1 MYLPFFVARLAV
13 RRDPRYVV
21 RGTAKRWNLTTGT
34 AHEQSEY
41 IMAVLPREDALSPSN
56 ELARYRRRSSGAAAL
71 RSSVIF
77 ESVRGIERMCAFD
90 NSTGNTELSG

>member
-41 IMAVLPREDALSPSN
+41 IMAVLPRDDA
-56 ELARYRRRSSGAAAL
+56 
-71 RSSVIF
+71 
-77 ESVRGIERMCAFD
+77 
-90 NSTGNTELSG
+90 

>member
-56 ELARYRRRSSGAAAL
+56 ELARYRRRSAEL
-71 RSSVIF
+71 RRYEVAGFSSLQEV
-77 ESVRGIERMCAFD
+77 
-90 NSTGNTELSG
+90 

>member
-41 IMAVLPREDALSPSN
+41 IMAVL
-56 ELARYRRRSSGAAAL
+56 
-71 RSSVIF
+71 
-77 ESVRGIERMCAFD
+77 ESARGIERMCAFD

>member
-71 RSSVIF
+71 RSSGIF
-77 ESVRGIERMCAFD
+77 EYERGR
-90 NSTGNTELSG
+90 NPRTKRT